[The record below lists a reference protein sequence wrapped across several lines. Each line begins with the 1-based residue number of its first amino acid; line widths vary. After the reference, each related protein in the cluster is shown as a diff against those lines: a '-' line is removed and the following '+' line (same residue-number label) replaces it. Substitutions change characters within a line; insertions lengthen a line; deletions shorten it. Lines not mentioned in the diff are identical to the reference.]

1 MRIMRIIAGEYKS
14 RKIKQPKAERTR
26 STKDRIREAV
36 FNMIAGEVP
45 GSVVMDLFAGSG
57 AFGLEALSRG
67 AKKAVFVEK
76 DARSARV
83 IKENIGLLKVQE
95 RTLIITKDA
104 FKAIED
110 SEGDKFDL
118 IFADPPYNSNMI
130 KKVLII
136 INQCDIVNSSGFLV
150 LEHHKNEDIPD
161 SVGNVSIYKQ
171 RTYGKITISVF
182 KKNA

>member
-76 DARSARV
+76 EAR
-83 IKENIGLLKVQE
+83 
-95 RTLIITKDA
+95 
-104 FKAIED
+104 
-110 SEGDKFDL
+110 
-118 IFADPPYNSNMI
+118 
-130 KKVLII
+130 
-136 INQCDIVNSSGFLV
+136 
-150 LEHHKNEDIPD
+150 
-161 SVGNVSIYKQ
+161 
-171 RTYGKITISVF
+171 
-182 KKNA
+182 